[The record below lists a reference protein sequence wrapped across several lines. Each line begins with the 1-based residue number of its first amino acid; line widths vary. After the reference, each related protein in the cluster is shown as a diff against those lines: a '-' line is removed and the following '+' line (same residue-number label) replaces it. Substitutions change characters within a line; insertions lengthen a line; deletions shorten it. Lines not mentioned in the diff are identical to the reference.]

1 MKQKTIITTIIAFVL
16 LVAVIAAGVNAIFT
30 VTYVRATFR
39 TYTERGAAAAESLK
53 EELNGYI
60 NRSSVFLNLDDVR
73 ATVEADPRFEVV
85 SVAKEYPET
94 VVVEVVERRE
104 AFAVAA
110 EDGTYTVLDEEGW
123 ALGSSQTAEGYIL
136 LEGFALTVQDGR
148 AGGENFDLLLQ
159 AYNAMR
165 ELLGEVRANVLSV
178 AYQSPADWTLFRI
191 QMREG
196 AEIVLLNPADR
207 TGEMA
212 AAATQCYLDMTD
224 ADRILQTIT
233 VTLTTEGEIAVDVGN
248 VP

>member
-1 MKQKTIITTIIAFVL
+1 MRRNGRFGIL
-16 LVAVIAAGVNAIFT
+16 T
-30 VTYVRATFR
+30 VTYLRLR
-39 TYTERGAAAAESLK
+39 RGRERPPGHTERGAAAAESLK

-110 EDGTYTVLDEEGW
+110 EDGTCTVLDEEGW

-148 AGGENFDLLLQ
+148 AGGEKFDLLLQ